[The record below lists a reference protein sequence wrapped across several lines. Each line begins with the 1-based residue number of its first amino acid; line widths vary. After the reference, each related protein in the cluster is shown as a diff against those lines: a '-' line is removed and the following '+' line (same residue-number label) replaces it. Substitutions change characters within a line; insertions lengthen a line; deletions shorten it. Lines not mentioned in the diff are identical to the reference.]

1 MFDMQFVMSSI
12 MSVQNWKK
20 TKSNVRYTFVDF
32 GYISY
37 YSHDLLVV

>member
-1 MFDMQFVMSSI
+1 MQYYE
-12 MSVQNWKK
+12 QYYQWAKLKK
-20 TKSNVRYTFVDF
+20 TKSMLCNTFVDF